1 MKPIGL
7 TGEQLHRF
15 RGLNRSNSRY
25 DRHYHTSRVAGRAG
39 AGLRPSFKPATQP
52 KRAARGGGPGDA
64 AKPYPP
70 PPHPRPVNPRDFSF
84 EAGIVYQESGFEIIG
99 SIDHHIC
106 AGDDLFDVLVV
117 DVSDYWFDLNI

>member
-39 AGLRPSFKPATQP
+39 AGLRPSFKHATQAG
-52 KRAARGGGPGDA
+52 RAARGDGHRQSVRT
-64 AKPYPP
+64 YR
-70 PPHPRPVNPRDFSF
+70 RPANPRDFSF